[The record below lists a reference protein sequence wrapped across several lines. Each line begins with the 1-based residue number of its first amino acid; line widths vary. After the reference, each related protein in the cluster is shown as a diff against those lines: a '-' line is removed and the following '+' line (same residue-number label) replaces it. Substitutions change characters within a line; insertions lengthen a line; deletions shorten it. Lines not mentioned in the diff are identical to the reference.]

1 MHGLIGSLAHC
12 PPISNVQVDRRYLE
26 RPGNVC
32 IDGPQVRGLELGS
45 GTWTGECQHR
55 ACYPHSTSEPK
66 LTPTSTIR
74 TKRAWPCCENSPRP
88 PRHTAQ
94 NASPSLAMQVGG
106 GCLDLGIGYE
116 CVKMPSLVSYSS
128 LTFALL
134 REAEH
139 RNCEPKPSGAR
150 RYRSQRTSLQ
160 VPLFWQVLGL
170 GSGSKLGSQSKSSLG
185 VYLKLR
191 HTCYKCA
198 WQHA

>member
-116 CVKMPSLVSYSS
+116 CVKMPSLVSGRQSTGIVNLS
-128 LTFALL
+128 PVGPGDIAL
-134 REAEH
+134 
-139 RNCEPKPSGAR
+139 SG
-150 RYRSQRTSLQ
+150 
-160 VPLFWQVLGL
+160 PLFKYPFFGRCWDWGQG
-170 GSGSKLGSQSKSSLG
+170 
-185 VYLKLR
+185 R
-191 HTCYKCA
+191 N
-198 WQHA
+198 